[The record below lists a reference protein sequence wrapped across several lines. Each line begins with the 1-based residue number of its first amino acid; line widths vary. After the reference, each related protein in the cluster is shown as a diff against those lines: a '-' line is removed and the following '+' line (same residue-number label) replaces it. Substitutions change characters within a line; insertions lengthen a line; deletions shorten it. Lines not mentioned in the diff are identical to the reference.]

1 MAQTHLPETAMLAR
15 LICLSLLSFML
26 AAPAKADPPP
36 TWNGL
41 VLVKSKSVEAAYL
54 LPGSD
59 FRSYTQVL
67 IDPSVISF
75 QKDWLRNINESQPIG
90 DLSQRIT
97 PSQAQDM
104 LKAMQ
109 QAFDQQFAQTLQAA
123 GYTLASAPG
132 PGVLR
137 LSPQVANLYINA
149 PDPQGPTMS
158 RSYAVSA
165 GEATLA
171 LGASDSQTNTR
182 LAEVVDQRETQ
193 NSGRMQFSNQNTNK
207 EAFIELVTLWA
218 NTAAKGLSALKAAS
232 PVPAQLTPGQ
242 EL

>member
-1 MAQTHLPETAMLAR
+1 MLAR

-75 QKDWLRNINESQPIG
+75 QKDWLRDVNSSLPVA
-90 DLSQRIT
+90 DLSQRIS
-97 PSQAQDM
+97 PSDAQNI
-104 LKAMQ
+104 LKAAQ
-109 QAFDQQFAQTLQAA
+109 QAFDEQFAKTLQAA
-123 GYTLASAPG
+123 GYTVVTAPG
-132 PGVLR
+132 PDVLH

-149 PDPQGPTMS
+149 PDPQGPSMT
-158 RSYAVSA
+158 RSYVLSA
-165 GEATLA
+165 GEGTLA
-171 LGASDSQTNTR
+171 LGVRDSQTNAL
-182 LAEVVDQRETQ
+182 LAEVVDERETQ
-193 NSGRMQFSNQNTNK
+193 NSGRMEFSNQGTNK
-207 EAFIELVTLWA
+207 EAFTDLVAFWA
-218 NTAAKGLSALKAAS
+218 NTSAKGLAALKAVS

-242 EL
+242 KL